1 MQDVSRR
8 RTGNTSNY
16 PPVFAA
22 RGDGRHS
29 ACPRSTS
36 AATAAS
42 WGSRHHPRNHNH
54 DREKSAIRGLYA
66 IGTPKPNSEVRN
78 NTTFGVLKLTLGSG
92 SYAWQ
97 FVPVAGA
104 GFTDSGTGS
113 CH

>member
-1 MQDVSRR
+1 VVLSGHEHIYER
-8 RTGNTSNY
+8 
-16 PPVFAA
+16 FAPQTPAGAADPA
-22 RGDGRHS
+22 RGLRQFIVG
-29 ACPRSTS
+29 T
-36 AATAAS
+36 
-42 WGSRHHPRNHNH
+42 GG
-54 DREKSAIRGLYA
+54 RGLYA